1 MSMYPEDMGLISKET
16 CGDVIRSPPC
26 SLLLDINIRVLQFN
40 SCFCNETR
48 KEKQG
53 RAVSKFALG
62 ERQFKRRNSKDYQ
75 CKHTSPKKKEIE
87 ITELEI
93 MVSAY
98 NWTFWRKV
106 LMHMYYFRQFLASMK
121 ATVWSPGGNRN

>member
-1 MSMYPEDMGLISKET
+1 VRDNLKEGT
-16 CGDVIRSPPC
+16 PKITS
-26 SLLLDINIRVLQFN
+26 
-40 SCFCNETR
+40 
-48 KEKQG
+48 
-53 RAVSKFALG
+53 VSTQA
-62 ERQFKRRNSKDYQ
+62 Q
-75 CKHTSPKKKEIE
+75 KKEIE